1 MRIQDKQVGLLL
13 SNMYRLDIDI
23 CYRFLKAMV
32 LEDIAD
38 IHNAFEV
45 AEQFVIKGLLYINV
59 IVENLLANLS
69 AAFRNF
75 TPNLIKDITQDDMC
89 RAC

>member
-1 MRIQDKQVGLLL
+1 
-13 SNMYRLDIDI
+13 
-23 CYRFLKAMV
+23 MV

-75 TPNLIKDITQDDMC
+75 MPNLIKYITQDDMC